1 MNRAFTVLVV
11 FTSGATTCYTI
22 ASSTGTT
29 SKNGIGS
36 KTSGAAVAGTYY
48 AGIPAGTSHGDVMNS
63 TTAGDGTG
71 TDSATG
77 TVDAGDAF
85 LSIEK
90 HFRNHLLWR
99 LEKFQ
104 QLKLLLEHQQHWD
117 I

>member
-1 MNRAFTVLVV
+1 MNRAFTVAGSV
-11 FTSGATTCYTI
+11 TSGATTCYTI
-22 ASSTGTT
+22 SKSSADA

-48 AGIPAGTSHGDVMNS
+48 AGIPTGTSHGDVMNS
-63 TTAGDGTG
+63 TTAGDGTEQ
-71 TDSATG
+71 TQQQEQLML
-77 TVDAGDAF
+77 VMLF

-90 HFRNHLLWR
+90 HFRNHLLWK